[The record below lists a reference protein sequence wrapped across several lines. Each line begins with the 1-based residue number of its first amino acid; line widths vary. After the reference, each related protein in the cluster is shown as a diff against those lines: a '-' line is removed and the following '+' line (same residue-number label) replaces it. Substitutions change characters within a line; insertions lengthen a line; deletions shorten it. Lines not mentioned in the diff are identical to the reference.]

1 MGVPDDQRIETVRHP
16 GMIAEAPERVHRSF
30 RTRPGRRT
38 GCAVACV
45 SMTRV
50 WILPVLFVVCGSAL
64 ATGPILQGDT
74 GTAAVLLLVFLL
86 LAGVTSPLV
95 FPRSIGAAEA
105 RRRSAADGRPVVFW
119 RPGCTYCMRLR
130 FRLGRD
136 ARRLHWV
143 NIWRDPEGAAAVR
156 AANDGDET
164 VPTVVVAGRPHTNP
178 DPGWVRAQLAPSA

>member
-1 MGVPDDQRIETVRHP
+1 
-16 GMIAEAPERVHRSF
+16 
-30 RTRPGRRT
+30 
-38 GCAVACV
+38 
-45 SMTRV
+45 MTRV
-50 WILPVLFVVCGSAL
+50 WILPVLFTVCGSAL
-64 ATGPILQGDT
+64 ATGPVLQGDT
-74 GTAAVLLLVFLL
+74 GTATAVLLVFLV
-86 LAGVTSPLV
+86 LAGVNSPLV

-105 RRRSAADGRPVVFW
+105 RRRSAVDGRPVVFW

-130 FRLGRD
+130 IRLGRD

-178 DPGWVRAQLAPSA
+178 DPAWVRAQLSASA